1 MVHNVTMFINNITLE
16 DKMTITQTSP
26 ISVIQTDMKEPKTG
40 DVQYRLALPSDIP
53 AMSDIFLNA
62 VSDLYARY
70 NVSAAVPPRPA
81 VLVGY
86 EHVRSTGIFLVAE
99 LDDEI
104 IAIAGAILRGNVWY
118 LSSFWA
124 HPDRQRKGIGMPL
137 LRLVWNEGK
146 KAGATRFFTWS
157 SIDSTAM
164 AAYMKLGMLPGSQIM
179 QFEGTPSRLPA
190 EPAGYQV
197 LELERPVALALDE
210 EIPGI
215 YRPADHDFWVN
226 QAGLLGRQVVHNG
239 RVAGYYY
246 LGKGGIGPAAW
257 RRPQDAEHIMT
268 LAFAEASESAPVI
281 RLAIPGPN
289 HAVLRYTLDTGL
301 RLTSFAH
308 LLTNT
313 PFEHLD
319 QYLPS
324 GPGLF

>member
-1 MVHNVTMFINNITLE
+1 MTVTYA
-16 DKMTITQTSP
+16 SP
-26 ISVIQTDMKEPKTG
+26 ISTIQPDTKKQKTDDGK
-40 DVQYRLALPSDIP
+40 VQYRPALPGDIP
-53 AMSDIFLNA
+53 AMSDIFLKA

-70 NVSAAVPPRPA
+70 NISALVPPRPA
-81 VLVGY
+81 VLVAY
-86 EHVRSTGIFLVAE
+86 EHVYSTGIFHVAE
-99 LDDEI
+99 LDGEI

-137 LRLVWNEGK
+137 LRQVWNAGK
-146 KAGATRFFTWS
+146 EAGATRFFTWS

-179 QFEGTPSRLPA
+179 QFEGTPSRLPGT
-190 EPAGYQV
+190 PAGYQV
-197 LELERPVALALDE
+197 LDLERPVALALDE

-215 YRPADHDFWVN
+215 YRPADHDFWAN
-226 QAGLLGRQVVHNG
+226 QAGLLGRQVVRDG
-239 RVAGYYY
+239 QVAGYYY

-257 RRPQDAEHIMT
+257 RKPQAAEHILT
-268 LAFAEASESAPVI
+268 LALAEAVESAPVI
-281 RLAIPGPN
+281 RLAIPGMN
-289 HAVLRYTLDTGL
+289 HAALRFVLDAGL
-301 RLTSFAH
+301 RLASFAH
-308 LLTNT
+308 LLTSR